1 MEMQPTMNAKKKREY
16 KVQRVYYQN
25 NLETT
30 IEGKDE
36 E

>member
-1 MEMQPTMNAKKKREY
+1 MEMQPTKNAKKKREY